1 MALHRSA
8 PSIFPT
14 ASRWHV
20 LPPPVLCL
28 IGRVVPI
35 KDIKTFV
42 RAMRRVVNELP
53 GAEGWIAGPAE
64 EDPSY
69 AEECQSL
76 VRSLGLEKNIRFL
89 GFQKVEDLMPRIG
102 LVVLS
107 SISEALPL
115 VLLEGYAAGVPA
127 VSTDVGSCRQL
138 VEGLD
143 AADQALGPSG
153 KIVPIADPQQL
164 ADAALSLLSDP
175 AAWQAASNAAIA
187 RVERYYTDTMMFD
200 RYRAVYEKAFLRARG
215 AH

>member
-1 MALHRSA
+1 MSSVA
-8 PSIFPT
+8 P
-14 ASRWHV
+14 
-20 LPPPVLCL
+20 L
-28 IGRVVPI
+28 IEV
-35 KDIKTFV
+35 KNLQKFF
-42 RAMRRVVNELP
+42 
-53 GAEGWIAGPAE
+53 
-64 EDPSY
+64 
-69 AEECQSL
+69 
-76 VRSLGLEKNIRFL
+76 GLEKNIRFL

-143 AADQALGPSG
+143 AADRALGSSG

-164 ADAALSLLSDP
+164 ADAALSLLNNP
-175 AAWQAASNAAIA
+175 VAWQAASQAAIA

-200 RYRAVYEKAFLRARG
+200 RYRAVYDKDFRHAPG